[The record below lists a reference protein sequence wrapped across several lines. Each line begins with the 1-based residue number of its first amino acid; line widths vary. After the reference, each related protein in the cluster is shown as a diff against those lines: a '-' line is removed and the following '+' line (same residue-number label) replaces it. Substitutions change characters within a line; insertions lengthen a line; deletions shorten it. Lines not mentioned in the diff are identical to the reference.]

1 MLILAIMF
9 FASFRNK
16 QAMAQKN
23 QFVING
29 KVIRADESSPLEG
42 ATIVLKGTKSATGT
56 MPDGA
61 FSLSAATDDTLVV
74 SLDGYET
81 KEIKVTNE
89 TYYEIALKHSN
100 SLTTAKKEIDLYK
113 GALVVFGNHYAAF

>member
-1 MLILAIMF
+1 ML

-29 KVIRADESSPLEG
+29 KVISADESSPLEG
-42 ATIVLKGTKSATGT
+42 ATIILKGTKNATGT

-61 FSLSAATDDTLVV
+61 FSLSAANNDTLVV
-74 SLDGYET
+74 SLQGYET
-81 KEIKVTNE
+81 KEVKVTNE
-89 TYYEIALKHSN
+89 TYYEIALKHAN
-100 SLTTAKKEIDLYK
+100 SSIIAKSDIDLYK
-113 GALVVFGNHYAAF
+113 ETLIVFGNQYAAFE